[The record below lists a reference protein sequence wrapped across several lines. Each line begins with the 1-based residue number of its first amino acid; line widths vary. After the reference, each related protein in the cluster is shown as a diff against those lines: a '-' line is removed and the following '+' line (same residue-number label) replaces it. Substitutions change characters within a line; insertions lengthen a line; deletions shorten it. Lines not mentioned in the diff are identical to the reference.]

1 MTKGELA
8 KEYFEKGYNC
18 AQSVALSFKDEM
30 GLDETT
36 VAKLASSFGG
46 GVARMR
52 EMCGAVSGGAFVLG
66 MLKGYSDP
74 SASVEKQEHY
84 TRVREYIAKFQN
96 ECGSYICRELLQGVP
111 HTDGAVPEKRTDA
124 YYKKRPCGEL
134 CMLSADFVEQT
145 LKGE

>member
-18 AQSVALSFKDEM
+18 AQSVALAFKDEM

-52 EMCGAVSGGAFVLG
+52 EICGAVSGGAFVIG

-74 SASVEKQEHY
+74 KATVEKTEHY
-84 TRVREYIAKFQN
+84 KRVREFIANFQE
-96 ECGSYICRELLQGVP
+96 ECGSHICSELLQGVQ
-111 HTDGAVPEKRTDA
+111 HTDGAVPEKRTEE

-134 CMLSADFVEQT
+134 CLISANFVEKA
-145 LKGE
+145 LKGD

>member
-18 AQSVALSFKDEM
+18 AQSVALAFKDEM

-52 EMCGAVSGGAFVLG
+52 EICGAVSGGAFVIG

-74 SASVEKQEHY
+74 KATVEKSKRIY
-84 TRVREYIAKFQN
+84 CKFSR
-96 ECGSYICRELLQGVP
+96 GMRLSYLQRIV
-111 HTDGAVPEKRTDA
+111 ARRSA
-124 YYKKRPCGEL
+124 YGR
-134 CMLSADFVEQT
+134 SRA
-145 LKGE
+145 